1 MRQSIH
7 PSTRFFH
14 TPILRFSCRNL
25 GAIFCL
31 ALFVSLAFGCAPKHA
46 SLKDEHNALKA
57 GNLWEINQ
65 SVMLAAERSG
75 NIEVA
80 MSAGNAELQ
89 ARPEN
94 DEARFIMARLYSRQG
109 SPEQA
114 FTTLEGV
121 SDGRKTD
128 PRYRLERARA
138 LIASNRAM
146 EAREELDGIANAG
159 SSDREVRKL
168 KGVCA
173 DLVGEHALAQ
183 ETYRSLLSEQEE
195 GSVRYNYGR
204 SLIASRN
211 YGQAAS
217 TLLPLVDNPSYAR
230 ARILAAGA
238 FMRSGDK
245 VSARNLLEGYLSS
258 SEIDDLLAGRTNL

>member
-1 MRQSIH
+1 MNLPL
-7 PSTRFFH
+7 PSCPRR
-14 TPILRFSCRNL
+14 PALS
-25 GAIFCL
+25 GGS
-31 ALFVSLAFGCAPKHA
+31 LFVFCCLLLLVSLSFGCAPRHA
-46 SLKDEHNALKA
+46 TLKDSENALKT
-57 GNLWEINQ
+57 GSSWEMNQ

-75 NIEVA
+75 NIEIA
-80 MSAGNAELQ
+80 TSAGEAELQ

-114 FTTLEGV
+114 LSTLEGV
-121 SDGRKTD
+121 SDGMKTD

-138 LIASNRAM
+138 LIASNRAV
-146 EAREELDGIANAG
+146 EARGELESIGSAG
-159 SSDREVRKL
+159 NSEREVRKL

-183 ETYRSLLSEQEE
+183 ETYRGLLAEQEE

-204 SLIASRN
+204 SLIASRE
-211 YGQAAS
+211 YRQAAS
-217 TLLPLVDNPSYAR
+217 TLVPLVDNPAYAR

-238 FMRSGDK
+238 FMRSGDTT
-245 VSARNLLEGYLSS
+245 SARNLLEGYLSS
-258 SEIDDLLAGRTNL
+258 SEIDDLLAGRTKL